1 VPFLIGGM
9 VPEWLA
15 VSPLRQAI
23 DTAQQGMP
31 ALRANV
37 SYIPGAAGSNRAED
51 LIHYTA
57 AGARLMGDRYFAAY
71 QRATGA
77 VQLPG

>member
-1 VPFLIGGM
+1 
-9 VPEWLA
+9 
-15 VSPLRQAI
+15 
-23 DTAQQGMP
+23 
-31 ALRANV
+31 V